1 MSKPRLPRRVLLVVG
16 NKGIGDAV
24 EALPVFEMIRRHW
37 PSVSLTAGSF
47 RLTTQR
53 VALSRSPYVDELVE
67 LHGSVSDPWKAL
79 PALRANARAMRGFSD
94 VVFLYKHQALAWP
107 VVVAA
112 RLAGAR
118 AHFQH
123 GYASRGRRTTYS
135 DFPEHVFFQ
144 IVASE
149 LLLGYPLARPL
160 PLSWRVEPDEARFA
174 QGFLSQHNVEQGT
187 PLVMLNTRGLDT
199 RNWGIERFARL
210 ASRLD
215 EHGVRVIINGG
226 SAEQVDEY
234 RRVADQLPTSAV
246 LLERPNVAQLTAV
259 LARCDLLIGE
269 PSGPT
274 TFAMAVGTSTLS
286 IQGPGEYEYPG
297 QERIGPI
304 WWPRGPQH
312 EVLSG
317 IEWCQLN
324 VGEGCQCLR
333 GRPTPPV
340 RASLQRLGVWEPLKR
355 TRKRLL
361 KKLGRYKRKP
371 RQRELYSCLESIS
384 VDRVVVTALRML
396 RSAETRPVLLR
407 DAHGV

>member
-1 MSKPRLPRRVLLVVG
+1 
-16 NKGIGDAV
+16 
-24 EALPVFEMIRRHW
+24 
-37 PSVSLTAGSF
+37 
-47 RLTTQR
+47 
-53 VALSRSPYVDELVE
+53 
-67 LHGSVSDPWKAL
+67 
-79 PALRANARAMRGFSD
+79 
-94 VVFLYKHQALAWP
+94 
-107 VVVAA
+107 
-112 RLAGAR
+112 
-118 AHFQH
+118 
-123 GYASRGRRTTYS
+123 
-135 DFPEHVFFQ
+135 
-144 IVASE
+144 
-149 LLLGYPLARPL
+149 
-160 PLSWRVEPDEARFA
+160 
-174 QGFLSQHNVEQGT
+174 
-187 PLVMLNTRGLDT
+187 
-199 RNWGIERFARL
+199 
-210 ASRLD
+210 
-215 EHGVRVIINGG
+215 
-226 SAEQVDEY
+226 
-234 RRVADQLPTSAV
+234 
-246 LLERPNVAQLTAV
+246 
-259 LARCDLLIGE
+259 
-269 PSGPT
+269 
-274 TFAMAVGTSTLS
+274 MAVGTSTLS